1 MHRNAK
7 FFEETNMSFRL
18 ARDLR
23 LLHDLASPIHNAN
36 AREFQRDVDSDIVFH
51 GCPPS
56 PDAWGRL
63 NVVMRKFRPRCCA
76 KTRAGAPCIMRVV
89 PGKRRCHFHGGLSTG
104 PRTVEG
110 RARIAEAQRRRWRAF
125 RYVKANSTKPWRRR
139 VLADMLKN
147 LAFNPRSQRWSF
159 RVTRCERSKTAR
171 SAFRRSKIEK
181 NRNGAPFSNHPRC
194 RLFGRGGAS
203 VRSSRANGRRPLV
216 SLRGGPSVL
225 LGDDRAVLERAGSH
239 QAADGGLID
248 GEAPGGV
255 GLRLAQCSRLQPLGA
270 LMGRELARPAE
281 ADAALL
287 GALAALARPGADQVA
302 LELGQATEDGEQERQ
317 TVEVGDD
324 QNVAGQE
331 KPATR
336 AISDSP

>member
-1 MHRNAK
+1 M
-7 FFEETNMSFRL
+7 
-18 ARDLR
+18 
-23 LLHDLASPIHNAN
+23 
-36 AREFQRDVDSDIVFH
+36 
-51 GCPPS
+51 
-56 PDAWGRL
+56 
-63 NVVMRKFRPRCCA
+63 
-76 KTRAGAPCIMRVV
+76 
-89 PGKRRCHFHGGLSTG
+89 
-104 PRTVEG
+104 
-110 RARIAEAQRRRWRAF
+110 
-125 RYVKANSTKPWRRR
+125 
-139 VLADMLKN
+139 
-147 LAFNPRSQRWSF
+147 
-159 RVTRCERSKTAR
+159 
-171 SAFRRSKIEK
+171 
-181 NRNGAPFSNHPRC
+181 
-194 RLFGRGGAS
+194 
-203 VRSSRANGRRPLV
+203 

-248 GEAPGGV
+248 GEAPGEI
-255 GLRLAQCSRLQPLGA
+255 GLRFALCDPLQPLGA

-336 AISDSP
+336 AISDSPAVRSAYKERETLPVASDEKKGAVDCTAAQEVAVPLLASGMGNTVTASGPRPRLRSSRNSAHY

>member
-1 MHRNAK
+1 M
-7 FFEETNMSFRL
+7 
-18 ARDLR
+18 
-23 LLHDLASPIHNAN
+23 
-36 AREFQRDVDSDIVFH
+36 
-51 GCPPS
+51 
-56 PDAWGRL
+56 
-63 NVVMRKFRPRCCA
+63 
-76 KTRAGAPCIMRVV
+76 
-89 PGKRRCHFHGGLSTG
+89 
-104 PRTVEG
+104 
-110 RARIAEAQRRRWRAF
+110 
-125 RYVKANSTKPWRRR
+125 
-139 VLADMLKN
+139 
-147 LAFNPRSQRWSF
+147 
-159 RVTRCERSKTAR
+159 
-171 SAFRRSKIEK
+171 
-181 NRNGAPFSNHPRC
+181 
-194 RLFGRGGAS
+194 
-203 VRSSRANGRRPLV
+203 

-248 GEAPGGV
+248 GEAPGEI
-255 GLRLAQCSRLQPLGA
+255 GLRFALCDPLQRLGA

-336 AISDSP
+336 AISDGPAVRSAYKERETLPVASDEKRALSIARRRKR

>member
-1 MHRNAK
+1 
-7 FFEETNMSFRL
+7 
-18 ARDLR
+18 
-23 LLHDLASPIHNAN
+23 
-36 AREFQRDVDSDIVFH
+36 
-51 GCPPS
+51 
-56 PDAWGRL
+56 
-63 NVVMRKFRPRCCA
+63 
-76 KTRAGAPCIMRVV
+76 
-89 PGKRRCHFHGGLSTG
+89 
-104 PRTVEG
+104 
-110 RARIAEAQRRRWRAF
+110 
-125 RYVKANSTKPWRRR
+125 
-139 VLADMLKN
+139 
-147 LAFNPRSQRWSF
+147 
-159 RVTRCERSKTAR
+159 
-171 SAFRRSKIEK
+171 
-181 NRNGAPFSNHPRC
+181 
-194 RLFGRGGAS
+194 
-203 VRSSRANGRRPLV
+203 V

-248 GEAPGGV
+248 GEAPGEI
-255 GLRLAQCSRLQPLGA
+255 GLRFALCDPLQRLGA

-336 AISDSP
+336 AISDSPAVRSAYKERETLPVASDEKKGAVDCTAAQEVAVPLLASAMGNIVTASGPRARLRSGGNSARC

>member
-1 MHRNAK
+1 
-7 FFEETNMSFRL
+7 
-18 ARDLR
+18 
-23 LLHDLASPIHNAN
+23 
-36 AREFQRDVDSDIVFH
+36 
-51 GCPPS
+51 
-56 PDAWGRL
+56 
-63 NVVMRKFRPRCCA
+63 
-76 KTRAGAPCIMRVV
+76 
-89 PGKRRCHFHGGLSTG
+89 
-104 PRTVEG
+104 
-110 RARIAEAQRRRWRAF
+110 
-125 RYVKANSTKPWRRR
+125 
-139 VLADMLKN
+139 MLKN

-159 RVTRCERSKTAR
+159 RVTRCQRSKTAR

-194 RLFGRGGAS
+194 RLFGRGD
-203 VRSSRANGRRPLV
+203 PLQ
-216 SLRGGPSVL
+216 R
-225 LGDDRAVLERAGSH
+225 
-239 QAADGGLID
+239 
-248 GEAPGGV
+248 
-255 GLRLAQCSRLQPLGA
+255 LGA

-336 AISDSP
+336 AISDSPAVRSAYKERETLPVAGRCRLHGGARGSGAPAGERNGQYRHGERTKGAIAERRKFSALLKLLRAGLI